1 VAGFTSSPVG
11 GVRLLIR
18 YRLVLGC
25 NKNLCRPVP
34 DFCPS
39 VEPHSPAAP
48 YHHSVHWQ
56 GAGKRAEF
64 SSEGGNFG
72 LNGGLILEKD
82 KTLPYRWKSG
92 CDRVLALSP
101 SLSWNLYF
109 AVLTAS
115 DTVPAG
121 GGYQP
126 VSRSASVESLVGVV
140 G

>member
-1 VAGFTSSPVG
+1 M
-11 GVRLLIR
+11 
-18 YRLVLGC
+18 
-25 NKNLCRPVP
+25 
-34 DFCPS
+34 
-39 VEPHSPAAP
+39 
-48 YHHSVHWQ
+48 
-56 GAGKRAEF
+56 
-64 SSEGGNFG
+64 
-72 LNGGLILEKD
+72 NGGLILEKD

-101 SLSWNLYF
+101 SLRWNLYF
-109 AVLTAS
+109 AVSTAS